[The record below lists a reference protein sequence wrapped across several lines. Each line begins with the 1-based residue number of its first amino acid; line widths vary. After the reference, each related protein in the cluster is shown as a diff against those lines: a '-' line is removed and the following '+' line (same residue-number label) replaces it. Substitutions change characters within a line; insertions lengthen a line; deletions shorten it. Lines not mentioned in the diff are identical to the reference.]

1 MHHQPGHKRP
11 DQPNFQ
17 LSLHPTPKNHH
28 LWDSSRLLGLAE
40 GFSARSENLVEV
52 ILEPPDLRVQAGK
65 LPHAVDLLVP
75 VGVGAVSMSLD
86 GDLGAGCIGVPLVRH
101 AKLVVANDLVI
112 RDLLPLGAAD
122 EVLGLEERITE
133 HVWVG
138 NHGNEFLSRHR
149 LPDLVEEGTVVDLY
163 GAQLS
168 AGEGALWG
176 SKETLTLKVGA
187 MHLRR
192 RSQS

>member
-86 GDLGAGCIGVPLVRH
+86 GDLGAGFIGVPLVRH
-101 AKLVVANDLVI
+101 TKLVVANDLVI
-112 RDLLPLGAAD
+112 RDSLPLGAAD
-122 EVLGLEERITE
+122 EVLGLEERVTE
-133 HVWVG
+133 HVFVG

-149 LPDLVEEGTVVDLY
+149 LPNLVEEGTVVDLY
-163 GAQLS
+163 EAQPS
-168 AGEGALWG
+168 AGEGGLWG
-176 SKETLTLKVGA
+176 PRK
-187 MHLRR
+187 H
-192 RSQS
+192 